1 MQDTNK
7 DKIRVV
13 ELFAGVGG
21 FRIGL
26 EGASDVYDTVWNN
39 QWEPS
44 TVHQDASLVY
54 KARFGSKG
62 HCNQDINTVATEDI
76 PDHDLLVGGF
86 PCQDY
91 SVASTLSRSGGIEGK
106 KGVLWWQIYRILD
119 EKGSKRPSYLFFE
132 NVDRLLGSPA
142 KQRGRDFAIIL
153 ASLADLGY
161 TVEWRVINAAE
172 YGMPQRRRRTYIVG
186 YREGSPVAA
195 KVRQLADWVLYDGV
209 MAKAFPFRAKDGTR
223 SEFDIEGTIKE
234 VSDNF
239 NKDGK
244 TSPWG
249 NAGIMCG
256 RHVFSV
262 DADPVYEGPTT
273 TLGGIVVDERFV
285 PEEFFIPQDEVAR
298 WEYEKGAKKI
308 ERTSKEGF
316 KYVFSEGGM
325 AFPDSLDKPSRTII
339 TGEGGAAASRFK
351 HVVLT
356 PSGRYR
362 RLIPLELER
371 LNMFP
376 DNHTCHPDVTD
387 GRRAFLM
394 GNALVCGIVQ
404 QVGKSLY
411 RFIYEQEPVS
421 THPIDMKRDKEPT
434 LGLDLFAQLSSEL
447 KVNKVKKN
455 YVLDMTKN
463 VLIGFVKADNADYF
477 LDGGQSKIY
486 YTGKTKSFPSTIALN
501 KLFYFMPYI
510 KGRGVKD
517 LYLIRIARIGCKA
530 EIYPELG
537 DKEPRLVFEL
547 EYLESLPSYVMIKPN
562 IFNTYRDTVLGKVM
576 DGDIKKN

>member
-1 MQDTNK
+1 MPKRNDNK
-7 DKIRVV
+7 IKVV

-26 EGASDVYDTVWNN
+26 EGASDAYDTIWNN

-54 KARFGSKG
+54 KARFGSAG
-62 HCNQDINTVATEDI
+62 HCNKDINTIPTDEI
-76 PDHDLLVGGF
+76 PDHDLMVGGF

-119 EKGSKRPSYLFFE
+119 EKGEKRPNYVFFE

-161 TVEWRVINAAE
+161 TVEWRVLNAAE

-186 YREGSPVAA
+186 YREDSHVSNQVQDL
-195 KVRQLADWVLYDGV
+195 KKWVLYDGV
-209 MAKAFPFRAKDGTR
+209 MSKAFPFKAKDNTL
-223 SEFDIEGTIKE
+223 SEFTIAGTIRE

-244 TSPWG
+244 NSPFG
-249 NAGIMCG
+249 TAGIM
-256 RHVFSV
+256 RNRSV
-262 DADPVYEGPTT
+262 YSIDAEAIYNGPTM
-273 TLGGIVVDERFV
+273 TLGGNLVDESLV
-285 PEEFFIPQDEVAR
+285 PEDFFISENEIAK

-316 KYVFSEGGM
+316 KYTFSEGGM
-325 AFPDSLDKPSRTII
+325 AFPDSLEKPSRTII
-339 TGEGGAAASRFK
+339 TGEGGPSASRFK

-404 QVGKSLY
+404 QLGKSLY
-411 RFIYEQEPVS
+411 RFIYEKEPVS
-421 THPIDMKRDKEPT
+421 SRPIDTQRNTQPMLNLNLFSHLEP
-434 LGLDLFAQLSSEL
+434 EL
-447 KVNKVKKN
+447 KVNKPKKN
-455 YVLDMTKN
+455 FKLDMSKSL
-463 VLIGFVKADNADYF
+463 LIGFVKSDNTDYF
-477 LDGGQSKIY
+477 LDGGHTKIY
-486 YTGKTKSFPSTIALN
+486 YTGKTKFFPSTVALN

-510 KGRGVKD
+510 KGKGVKD
-517 LYLIRIARIGCKA
+517 LYLIRIARIGNKA
-530 EIYPELG
+530 EIHPECE
-537 DKEPRLVFEL
+537 DKDPRLVFDL
-547 EYLESLPSYVMIKPN
+547 EFLQSLPEYVPVKLN
-562 IFNTYRDTVLGKVM
+562 IFNTYKDTILGSIM
-576 DGDIKKN
+576 SDYI

>member
-209 MAKAFPFRAKDGTR
+209 MAKAFPFRAKSGTR

-411 RFIYEQEPVS
+411 RFIYEKEPVS

-434 LGLDLFAQLSSEL
+434 LGLDLFAQLCPEL

-547 EYLESLPSYVMIKPN
+547 EYLESLPSYLMIKPN

-576 DGDIKKN
+576 DGDI

>member
-1 MQDTNK
+1 MPKRNDNK
-7 DKIRVV
+7 IKVV

-26 EGASDVYDTVWNN
+26 EGASDAYDTIWNN

-54 KARFGSKG
+54 RARFGSKG
-62 HCNQDINTVATEDI
+62 HCNEDINTVPTDEI
-76 PDHDLLVGGF
+76 PNHDLLVGGF

-91 SVASTLSRSGGIEGK
+91 SVASTLSRSGGIDGK
-106 KGVLWWQIYRILD
+106 KGVLWWQIYRILN
-119 EKGSKRPSYLFFE
+119 EKGENRPNYIFFE

-161 TVEWRVINAAE
+161 VVEWRVINAAE

-186 YREGSPVAA
+186 YREGSYVSN
-195 KVRQLADWVLYDGV
+195 KVQDLKDWTLYEGVL
-209 MAKAFPFRAKDGTR
+209 AKAFPFKPKDNTF
-223 SEFDIEGTIKE
+223 SEFEIEGTIKE

-244 TSPWG
+244 NSPFG
-249 NAGIMCG
+249 SAGIMRNRC
-256 RHVFSV
+256 VYSV
-262 DADPVYEGPTT
+262 NAEAVYDGPSM
-273 TLGGIVVDERFV
+273 TLGGNVVDESLV
-285 PEEFFIPQDEVAR
+285 PEEFFISEEDVAK

-316 KYVFSEGGM
+316 KYTFSEGGM

-351 HVVLT
+351 HVILT

-362 RLIPLELER
+362 RLIPIELER

-404 QVGKSLY
+404 QIGKSLY
-411 RFIYEQEPVS
+411 RFIYDKEPVS
-421 THPIDMKRDKEPT
+421 THPIDIKRDAQPK
-434 LGLDLFAQLSSEL
+434 LNLDLFSEL
-447 KVNKVKKN
+447 EPQLKINKPKKN
-455 YVLDMTKN
+455 YTLDMTKN
-463 VLIGFVKADNADYF
+463 LLIGFVKEDNKDYF
-477 LDGGQSKIY
+477 LDVGQTKIY

-510 KGRGVKD
+510 KGKGVKD
-517 LYLIRIARIGCKA
+517 LYLIRIARIGNKA
-530 EIYPELG
+530 EIHPETE
-537 DKEPRLVFEL
+537 DREPRLVFEL
-547 EYLESLPSYVMIKPN
+547 EYLESLPNYVVIKPN

-576 DGDIKKN
+576 GEII